1 MCRSAGPATII
12 GMSLHLRQR
21 FWVELALALVSIVLL
36 IMTLLWTDWIE
47 LAFGIDP
54 DAGSGAVE
62 WAIVGLTIVLTLTFS
77 ALARSEWRR
86 AAAVPAS
93 L

>member
-1 MCRSAGPATII
+1 MPQ
-12 GMSLHLRQR
+12 HLRQR
-21 FWVELALALVSIVLL
+21 FWLDLALALVSIVLL
-36 IMTLLWTDWIE
+36 VMTLLWKDWIE

-62 WAIVGLTIVLTLTFS
+62 WAIVGLTIVLALAFS

-86 AAAVPAS
+86 AATAPAS